1 MIMPNE
7 NMEKAHAE
15 RKNSI
20 SAGIS
25 GQTKPVDDL
34 GVKPDV
40 SLHKR
45 CEVNPVYTNTRKMQV
60 DTQILKQNKIVS
72 LFQEEKACDQMRI
85 LYTQALNKLEAIG
98 GNSLLITS
106 PNPKEGKTTIAINMA
121 VSISFKLD
129 RTVLLIDANL
139 RNPSVH
145 HFLGITGCAG
155 LDKYLL
161 GDTEIDDI
169 LINPGIDKMVII
181 PGGSSLANSS
191 ELLDSP
197 RMEALAREVKGRYQ
211 DRIIIYDCS
220 SLLTSADPLILS
232 GYVDGILLV
241 VESEKTPASDI
252 KKAMEL
258 LQGKQVIG
266 TVLNKSRGRK

>member
-1 MIMPNE
+1 MSMMGETAKNNKVE
-7 NMEKAHAE
+7 EK
-15 RKNSI
+15 SPI
-20 SAGIS
+20 SS
-25 GQTKPVDDL
+25 GVSDQTNY
-34 GVKPDV
+34 
-40 SLHKR
+40 KR
-45 CEVNPVYTNTRKMQV
+45 CEVNPVYTNTKKIEI
-60 DTQILKQNKIVS
+60 DTNMLKKRKIVS
-72 LFQEEKACDQMRI
+72 LFQEDNVCDQMRI
-85 LYTQALNKLEAIG
+85 LYTQVLNKLEAIG

-145 HFLGITGCAG
+145 KFMGITGCAG

-161 GDTEIDDI
+161 GDSGIDDI
-169 LINPGIDKMVII
+169 LINPGIDKMVIM
-181 PGGSSLANSS
+181 PGGSSLVNSS

-197 RMEALAREVKGRYQ
+197 RMEALAREVKSRYQ
-211 DRIIIYDCS
+211 DRIIIFDCS

-241 VESEKTPASDI
+241 VESEKTSAADV
-252 KKAMEL
+252 KKAIEL

-266 TVLNKSRGRK
+266 TVLNKSKEKK